1 MQGGTQEGHM
11 LVPGIDVLG
20 GRPVRAL
27 PGGEFEPIGEID
39 VMDLAASLSRV
50 SEITLVDL
58 DAALGRGDNE
68 ALLRRVVRRYP
79 CRVGGGIRDED
90 KARRLLRAGARKVI
104 IGTAASREFLSR
116 LPRNRVLV
124 AVDALEWDVV
134 TEGWTRH
141 TGRTPIEVM
150 QIVAPYC
157 SGFACTFVE
166 VEGSLAGVPI
176 DRVRELQ
183 GATNLPL
190 TVAGGVQSLEEV
202 RELDRLGVDVE
213 AGTALRTGR
222 FSAADAFVACLDF
235 PPEGVLTVVSDKAGQ
250 ILRLERSTP
259 ESLRRSLQTGRA
271 AFLCDEGGA
280 SKDHGDGVA
289 GAPVLRALASCAR
302 DATVVVVDPGGNAC
316 TRGAY
321 SCFGGG
327 GRDFGLQRLHEII
340 AARRADPR
348 PGSYTS
354 FLFEKEDRIPRKLTE
369 EMYELLTARTRDDI
383 AWEAADVFYF
393 LLAYLVKHDVGLDE
407 VVAEL
412 AGRER

>member
-1 MQGGTQEGHM
+1 M

-27 PGGEFEPIGEID
+27 PGGEFTPIEGAD
-39 VMDLAASLSRV
+39 VMELAGELSRV
-50 SEITLVDL
+50 GEITLVDL

-68 ALLRRVVRRYP
+68 ALLRRVLRRFP

-90 KARRLLRAGARKVI
+90 KARRLLRAGARKVV

-134 TEGWTRH
+134 TDGWTRH

-157 SGFACTFVE
+157 SGFSCTFVE
-166 VEGSLAGVPI
+166 AEGSMAGLPV

-183 GATNLPL
+183 AATNLPV
-190 TVAGGVQSLEEV
+190 TVAGGVRSASEV
-202 RELDRLGVDVE
+202 RELDRMGVDVE
-213 AGTALRTGR
+213 AGTALRAGR
-222 FSAADAFVACLDF
+222 FTAPEAFVACLDF
-235 PPEGVLTVVSDKAGQ
+235 PPDGIPAIVADRAGQ
-250 ILRLERSTP
+250 ILRLERSMAADLRA
-259 ESLRRSLQTGRA
+259 SLETGRLEFPCA
-271 AFLCDEGGA
+271 DREPGEA
-280 SKDHGDGVA
+280 HGDGVL
-289 GAPVLRALASCAR
+289 GARVIRALAACRR
-302 DATVVVVDPGGNAC
+302 DAVVVVSDPAGNAC
-316 TRGAY
+316 TKGTY
-321 SCFGGG
+321 SCFGNG
-327 GRDFGLQRLHEII
+327 GREFGLQRLHEII

-369 EMYELLTARTRDDI
+369 EMYELLTARNRDDI
-383 AWEAADVFYF
+383 AWEAADVVYF